1 MKNKELQQ
9 LLQQYP
15 DDMEVLLPIHDGA
28 DLRDELE
35 TYTCTVAKVSHKKVR
50 VTSYHFNKDEYW
62 YKFNQKQ
69 TLKDLGEVSEETV
82 IIID

>member
-1 MKNKELQQ
+1 MKNKDLQH

-35 TYTCTVAKVSHKKVR
+35 TYTCTVAKVSHKKSR
-50 VTSYHFNKDEYW
+50 EISYHFSKDEYW
-62 YKFNQKQ
+62 FVCNNKK
-69 TLKDLGEVSEETV
+69 TLKDLGEVTEETI

>member
-15 DDMEVLLPIHDGA
+15 DDMEVLLSIHDGA

-35 TYTCTVAKVSHKKVR
+35 THTCTVAKVSDKKFR
-50 VTSYHFNKDEYW
+50 ETSYHFNRDEYW
-62 YKFNQKQ
+62 YRFNQNQ
-69 TLKDLGEVSEETV
+69 TLKDLGEVTDETV
-82 IIID
+82 IIIE